1 MSINLKFDQFKKTG
15 YLKPANRYTVW
26 KVAGIMIVG
35 LLLACTM
42 FVFYFVYQYSFLAL
56 SNANAI
62 VNLSTTLGADIV
74 DSKNFTTSQNIINS
88 KNSLP
93 IITDKIRNIFYYVQN
108 TSTTTSSTKI
118 N

>member
-1 MSINLKFDQFKKTG
+1 MSINLKFDQFKKTR
-15 YLKPANRYTVW
+15 YLKPANRYTAW
-26 KVAGIMIVG
+26 KVAGIVIIG

-62 VNLSTTLGADIV
+62 VNLSSSLGADIV
-74 DSKNFTTSQNIINS
+74 DNKNFSISQNIIES
-88 KNSLP
+88 KKNLP
-93 IITDKIRNIFYYVQN
+93 IITDKIRNIFYYVQS
-108 TSTTTSSTKI
+108 TSTTVTSTKA